1 MLSYSFSLGSC
12 SSPVVLFRP
21 ASLGG
26 GFVSGARGCGSSAWC
41 LFGGFSSSGSLVLSA
56 RSCSWVRSARSARLS
71 LLSAPRPFVVRS
83 LSSLLSLP
91 LGFSR
96 PVVVA
101 RVLPFCAG
109 AVLSALRRS
118 GCSVSVA
125 PSVAGSHFSSG
136 CTFAPSS
143 VSARRSVRAWLVRWG
158 VV

>member
-1 MLSYSFSLGSC
+1 MSFYSFSGVC
-12 SSPVVLFRP
+12 SSPVVLFAP
-21 ASLGG
+21 SSLGG
-26 GFVSGARGCGSSAWC
+26 AVVSSARGVGSSAWC
-41 LFGGFSSSGSLVLSA
+41 LFGGFSSSGSLSLSA
-56 RSCSWVRSARSARLS
+56 RSCSWVRSARSARLA

-101 RVLPFCAG
+101 CHLPFCAG

-125 PSVAGSHFSSG
+125 PSVSG
-136 CTFAPSS
+136 RHACSVSTFPPSS
-143 VSARRSVRAWLVRWG
+143 VSVRRAVRAWLVRWG